1 VPDDDQGNWIMKI
14 VLAALAAFVVMGTTA
29 APAAT
34 IEGQATIVDGDTVKV
49 NGIPVRLK
57 GVDAP
62 EMGDRYGAEATRG
75 MQAIVGSWLRCEL
88 TGEKTH
94 NREVGHCVNGKG
106 EDIGEAII
114 VQGFALACPR
124 YSDRY
129 VEFEQRDTIARLPRA
144 TYCLQGTRKVA
155 VAPPAALLPPGPPR
169 SRGRCVIKGNNNREG
184 VRIYHMPAQMAYQL
198 TQIDPRKG
206 ERWFCS
212 EADAIAAGW
221 RKAQR

>member
-1 VPDDDQGNWIMKI
+1 MKI

-62 EMGDRYGAEATRG
+62 EMADRYGPEATRG
-75 MQAIVGSWLRCEL
+75 MQAVVGSWLRCEL

-94 NREVGHCVNGKG
+94 NREVGYCVNAKG

-114 VQGFALACPR
+114 KQGFALACPR

-129 VEFEQRDTIARLPRA
+129 VKFEQRDTIARLPRA
-144 TYCLQGTRKVA
+144 TYCLQGTGKLA
-155 VAPPAALLPPGPPR
+155 VARPAAPLPPGPPR
-169 SRGRCVIKGNNNREG
+169 SPGQCVIKGNINREG
-184 VRIYHMPAQMAYQL
+184 VRIYHMPAQMAHQL

-206 ERWFCS
+206 ERWFCN

>member
-1 VPDDDQGNWIMKI
+1 MKI

-34 IEGQATIVDGDTVKV
+34 IEGLPTIVDGDTVKV

-62 EMGDRYGAEATRG
+62 EMGDRYGPEAARG
-75 MQAIVGSWLRCEL
+75 MQAVVGSWLRCEL

-94 NREVGHCVNGKG
+94 NREVGYCVNGKG

-114 VQGFALACPR
+114 KQGFALACPR

-129 VEFEQRDTIARLPRA
+129 VKFEQRDTIARLPRA
-144 TYCLQGTRKVA
+144 TYCLQGTGKLA
-155 VAPPAALLPPGPPR
+155 VARPQRRYHQDRHGHQ
-169 SRGRCVIKGNNNREG
+169 GNASSKATSIARAFAS
-184 VRIYHMPAQMAYQL
+184 ITCQL
-198 TQIDPRKG
+198 
-206 ERWFCS
+206 RWLIS
-212 EADAIAAGW
+212 
-221 RKAQR
+221 

>member
-1 VPDDDQGNWIMKI
+1 MPDDDQGNWILKI

-62 EMGDRYGAEATRG
+62 EMADRYGPEATRG
-75 MQAIVGSWLRCEL
+75 MQAVVGSWLRCEL

-94 NREVGHCVNGKG
+94 NREVGYCVNGKG

-114 VQGFALACPR
+114 KQGFALACPR

-129 VEFEQRDTIARLPRA
+129 VKFEQRDTIARLPRA
-144 TYCLQGTRKVA
+144 TYCLQGTGKLA
-155 VAPPAALLPPGPPR
+155 VARPAAPLPPGPPR
-169 SRGRCVIKGNNNREG
+169 SPGQCVIKGNINREG
-184 VRIYHMPAQMAYQL
+184 VRFYHMPAQMAYRL

-206 ERWFCS
+206 ERWFCN

>member
-1 VPDDDQGNWIMKI
+1 MKI
-14 VLAALAAFVVMGTTA
+14 VLAALATFVVMSTTA

-34 IEGQATIVDGDTVKV
+34 IEGQATIVDGDTVEV
-49 NGIPVRLK
+49 NGIRVRLK

-62 EMGDRYGAEATRG
+62 EMGDRYGSEATRG
-75 MQAIVGSWLRCEL
+75 MHAVVGSWLRCEL
-88 TGEKTH
+88 TGEETH
-94 NREVGHCVNGKG
+94 NRKVGYCVNGKG

-114 VQGFALACPR
+114 KQGFALACPR

-129 VEFEQRDTIARLPRA
+129 VKFEQRNTIARLPHA
-144 TYCLQGTRKVA
+144 TYCLQGTGKLA
-155 VAPPAALLPPGPPR
+155 VAPPAAPLPPGTLR
-169 SRGRCVIKGNNNREG
+169 SPGRCVIRGNINRNG
-184 VRIYHMPAQMAYQL
+184 VRIYHMPAQMTYQQ

>member
-1 VPDDDQGNWIMKI
+1 MMIKTRGGGDLK
-14 VLAALAAFVVMGTTA
+14 LLLTAATAFVATCVA
-29 APAAT
+29 ASAAT
-34 IEGQATIVDGDTVKV
+34 IEGQASIVDGDTVKV

-62 EMGDRYGAEATRG
+62 EMGDGYGAEATRG

-94 NREVGHCVNGKG
+94 NREVGYCVNAKG

-114 VQGFALACPR
+114 KQGFALACPR

-129 VEFEQRDTIARLPRA
+129 VKFEQRDTIARLPRA
-144 TYCLQGTRKVA
+144 TYCLQGTGKLA
-155 VAPPAALLPPGPPR
+155 VAPPAAPLPPGPPR
-169 SRGRCVIKGNNNREG
+169 SPGQCVIKGNINREG

-206 ERWFCS
+206 ERWFCN